1 MDRSQWPKWL
11 DAYSG
16 QTTSQLLG
24 LEHEFRVA
32 SLILGFEQAIDQK
45 AAREGNDHLTK
56 EEFMVLAIEALER
69 EVNNGGYR
77 QFFINSSRQYTPTI
91 VDSLLRIGCPRTAEI
106 TRMAIDALKLSNL
119 TGDQIDVAM
128 AKADR
133 ERDKTLNA
141 CDKLYFS
148 EAEPVADRLFAF
160 IKAHQNLFPL

>member
-77 QFFINSSRQYTPTI
+77 QFFINSSREYTPTI
-91 VDSLLRIGCPRTAEI
+91 VDTDGRDHPNGNRRFEAFEPHR
-106 TRMAIDALKLSNL
+106 
-119 TGDQIDVAM
+119 GP
-128 AKADR
+128 DR
-133 ERDKTLNA
+133 RRNGKG
-141 CDKLYFS
+141 
-148 EAEPVADRLFAF
+148 
-160 IKAHQNLFPL
+160 